1 MNILLIGQC
10 SLHWGRMEF
19 GNIGNYYIIEP
30 FVRELHKV
38 FPGSVIKTTMQMSE
52 RFCKTEKVK
61 SLSLD
66 LYYSWNEDL
75 LLAKEELMI
84 AQKYKDS
91 NKLIKKTVYIE
102 EVLNADLVIDFSGDI
117 WGDNANF
124 LGDNRFLVGLIK
136 NRVAQLLKKK
146 VVMLAGSPGP
156 FSNTKILSF
165 AKEVYAA
172 FDLVTNREPMSLE
185 LMKRQGFDITK
196 TKSLACPSFLFE
208 PVSTPE
214 IDKII
219 KEEDLLRKKNDNLTA
234 GFILCG
240 WNFEKGPYDKEIR
253 NDSNFIKFAET
264 VEYMTEKLGVRVCLM
279 SHSNG
284 FEIGDTTFQLK
295 HGRDYIIMK
304 QFVKVLLSRGI
315 AKNFFTLNGIYDP
328 WTTQNIIKN
337 FDMIISGR
345 IHGAVAG
352 LSQSIPAVIIDYGH
366 EPKAHKS
373 IGFAKVVQ
381 VEEYVANPCSVVD
394 LKQKI
399 ENCVT
404 NIHKYK
410 SHLKKK
416 IPEVKNLARKNF
428 ELVKDLINE

>member
-1 MNILLIGQC
+1 
-10 SLHWGRMEF
+10 
-19 GNIGNYYIIEP
+19 
-30 FVRELHKV
+30 
-38 FPGSVIKTTMQMSE
+38 
-52 RFCKTEKVK
+52 
-61 SLSLD
+61 
-66 LYYSWNEDL
+66 
-75 LLAKEELMI
+75 
-84 AQKYKDS
+84 
-91 NKLIKKTVYIE
+91 
-102 EVLNADLVIDFSGDI
+102 
-117 WGDNANF
+117 
-124 LGDNRFLVGLIK
+124 
-136 NRVAQLLKKK
+136 
-146 VVMLAGSPGP
+146 
-156 FSNTKILSF
+156 
-165 AKEVYAA
+165 
-172 FDLVTNREPMSLE
+172 
-185 LMKRQGFDITK
+185 
-196 TKSLACPSFLFE
+196 
-208 PVSTPE
+208 
-214 IDKII
+214 
-219 KEEDLLRKKNDNLTA
+219 
-234 GFILCG
+234 
-240 WNFEKGPYDKEIR
+240 
-253 NDSNFIKFAET
+253 
-264 VEYMTEKLGVRVCLM
+264 
-279 SHSNG
+279 
-284 FEIGDTTFQLK
+284 
-295 HGRDYIIMK
+295 MK

-416 IPEVKNLARKNF
+416 IPEVKKLARKNF